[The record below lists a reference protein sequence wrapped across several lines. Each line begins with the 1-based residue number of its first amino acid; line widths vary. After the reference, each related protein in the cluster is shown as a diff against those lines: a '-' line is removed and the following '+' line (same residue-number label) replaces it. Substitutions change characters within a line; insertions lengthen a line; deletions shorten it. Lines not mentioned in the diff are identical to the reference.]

1 MPAFRILA
9 AIRDPWSAT
18 NICNFTI
25 LIKRETFWPGWYA
38 NNSVIRDQWFS
49 KIEFSKFFLKICQPL
64 EFLPRSVI
72 RDPLL
77 IFVILLFWLGERFSG
92 LADMLII
99 LWSVIRD
106 QWFSK
111 IEFSKF
117 FLKICQPLEFLPRSL
132 ICDPL
137 LIFVLYYSD

>member
-1 MPAFRILA
+1 MPAFRNLAAICDPWSATNICILIKRDFLARLICIWFCDPWSVISDFLRKFFKFFSQNLPAFRILA
-9 AIRDPWSAT
+9 AICDPWSAT
-18 NICNFTI
+18 NICI
-25 LIKRETFWPGWYA
+25 
-38 NNSVIRDQWFS
+38 V
-49 KIEFSKFFLKICQPL
+49 
-64 EFLPRSVI
+64 
-72 RDPLL
+72 
-77 IFVILLFWLGERFSG
+77 LFWLRERFSG

-117 FLKICQPLEFLPRSL
+117 FLKICQPLEFLPRSV
-132 ICDPL
+132 IRDPL